1 MKVIFF
7 ANGAF
12 SIPSLQS
19 LVDSKFSV
27 LSVVTNSDKLGGR
40 GRKNLE
46 TDVSV
51 FANTLNLPL
60 IKTDNLN
67 TQEFY
72 SQIKSLE
79 ADVFIVISYRIIPK
93 KVFLIP
99 RYGTVNIHASILP
112 NYRGAAPIQ
121 RSIMNGDNKLGLT
134 SFIINDK
141 IDSGKIINNLVYDI
155 NDKITYGKSHD
166 ELSKLSGPFLIES
179 LRKLKSKSF
188 LLSSDLE
195 VSFANKVLKNEYKIS
210 LNNHSLKIHNQFRG
224 LTPPGPYLLFNDN
237 RVKLFDTYYYNINDN
252 NLKIGEWIVID
263 EILVIGC
270 KSGVLTSKMIQFAGR
285 KIISIKDFSN
295 MNHNIASIFN

>member
-19 LVDSKFSV
+19 LVDSKFSI

-40 GRKNLE
+40 GRKKLE

-60 IKTDNLN
+60 IKTDDLN
-67 TQEFY
+67 TEEFY
-72 SQIKSLE
+72 SQIKSLD
-79 ADVFIVISYRIIPK
+79 ADVFIVISYRIIPE

-99 RYGTVNIHASILP
+99 HYGTVNIHASILP

-141 IDSGKIINNLVYDI
+141 IDSGKIINNLVYYI
-155 NDKITYGKSHD
+155 NDTITYGKSHE
-166 ELSKLSGPFLIES
+166 ELSKLSGPFLIDS

-195 VSFANKVLKNEYKIS
+195 VSFAKKILKNEYKIS
-210 LNNHSLKIHNQFRG
+210 LDNSSIEIHNQFRG
-224 LTPPGPYLLFNDN
+224 LTPPGPYLLFNDK
-237 RVKLFDTYYYNINDN
+237 RVKLFETYYYNINDN
-252 NLKIGEWIVID
+252 NLKRGEWMIIE
-263 EILVIGC
+263 EILFIGC
-270 KSGVLTSKMIQFAGR
+270 KTGVLTSKMVQFAGR
-285 KIISIKDFSN
+285 SIISIKDFSN
-295 MNHNIASIFN
+295 MNHNTSSIFI

>member
-19 LVDSKFSV
+19 LVDSKFTV
-27 LSVVTNSDKLGGR
+27 MSVVTNSDKFGGR
-40 GRKNLE
+40 GRKILE

-51 FANTLNLPL
+51 FAKTLNLPL
-60 IKTDNLN
+60 IKTDDLSSE
-67 TQEFY
+67 EFN

-79 ADVFIVISYRIIPK
+79 ADIFIVISYRIIPK
-93 KVFLIP
+93 KVFSIP

-121 RSIMNGDNKLGLT
+121 RSLINGDNKLGLT

-141 IDSGKIINNLVYDI
+141 VDSGKIINNLVYDI

-179 LRKLKSKSF
+179 IRKLKSNSF

-195 VSFANKVLKNEYKIS
+195 VSFAKKVLKNEYKIS
-210 LNNHSLKIHNQFRG
+210 LDNSALKIHNQFRG
-224 LTPPGPYLLFNDN
+224 LTPPGPYLLFNDI
-237 RVKLFDTYYYNINDN
+237 RTKLFDTYYYNINYN
-252 NLKIGEWIVID
+252 NLKRGEWIVID
-263 EILVIGC
+263 EILFIGC
-270 KSGVLTSKMIQFAGR
+270 KTGVLTSKMIQFAGR

-295 MNHNIASIFN
+295 MNHNASSIFN